1 MRDKSIRKYMDISE
15 RKLKKIIESTW
26 KRAIRDQLIK
36 IWSHIL
42 KVIIRIYAIKNCLQ
56 NIWKTKV
63 VVMMESNQPVATNVD
78 SAKPTKKMLDI
89 KLVNAQICFPDITY
103 LYDMMP

>member
-36 IWSHIL
+36 I
-42 KVIIRIYAIKNCLQ
+42 
-56 NIWKTKV
+56 
-63 VVMMESNQPVATNVD
+63 
-78 SAKPTKKMLDI
+78 
-89 KLVNAQICFPDITY
+89 
-103 LYDMMP
+103 